1 MSSANTLTG
10 QASDNVLD
18 RRHIKTVTRTQT
30 KRTVQTR
37 TSQIITHTKMTVDA
51 SESETVKERIQTV
64 DSAITHTITGP
75 QSNLAIL
82 NTVIDAPDTS
92 APSSPTESTVST
104 VTNTSQSD
112 LASPAQ
118 SSHSSEGLWAQLED
132 LSEYMNAVN
141 LSVGEGM

>member
-1 MSSANTLTG
+1 M
-10 QASDNVLD
+10 
-18 RRHIKTVTRTQT
+18 KT
-30 KRTVQTR
+30 
-37 TSQIITHTKMTVDA
+37 TVDA

-75 QSNLAIL
+75 VSIITMHLL
-82 NTVIDAPDTS
+82 NTVIDTPDAS

-104 VTNTSQSD
+104 VASTSQSD

-118 SSHSSEGLWAQLED
+118 SSHSSEGLWVQLED

-141 LSVGEGM
+141 LSEGEGM